1 MPPNSPSGPKGNPDA
16 LTEPPENIPD
26 PSPSTLPLG
35 TVVDLKFEGIV
46 CLTQFNVWRELSFTK
61 GTSNFFNHI

>member
-1 MPPNSPSGPKGNPDA
+1 MPSNSPPGPKGNPDA
-16 LTEPPENIPD
+16 PTEPPEKIPD

-46 CLTQFNVWRELSFTK
+46 CLTQFNVWVNCPLLKVLVIF
-61 GTSNFFNHI
+61 